1 MLYLTTRSS
10 RDAYTAQ
17 RALRESRGPDGGMYL
32 PFRGPSFAP
41 EDWKELAAMPFG
53 QRVAEI
59 LNRLFQMRLTCW
71 DVDVCIGRNPV
82 NIEPLGHRTLVAELW
97 HNPGLSYDYLAR
109 ELAEQ
114 LLGQPDY
121 RSGWLSIALRI
132 AILFGIYG
140 QLPGDLS
147 EPVDISVISGDFAA
161 PISAYYARAWGL
173 PIGNIVCCCN
183 ENSGLWELLRH
194 GQLRTDTAS
203 VRTILPEA
211 DVAVPENLER
221 LVYEAGGTDEVERY
235 LEVCR
240 RGGTYAPSEM
250 VLAKMNRGLSVSVVS
265 SSRISQT
272 ISSVY
277 RTHRYVLSPGSALS
291 YAGLMDYRAKAGQAR
306 NALILAEKSPAL
318 DAERTAA
325 ALNISRQEL
334 NELL

>member
-41 EDWKELAAMPFG
+41 EDWKKLAAMPFG

-59 LNRLFQMRLTCW
+59 LNRLFQTRLTCW

-82 NIEPLGHRTLVAELW
+82 EIKPLGHRTLVAELW
-97 HNPGLSYDYLAR
+97 HNPGQSYGYLAQ

-121 RSGWLSIALRI
+121 NSGWLPIALRI
-132 AILFGIYG
+132 AMLFGIYG
-140 QLPGDLS
+140 QLGSD
-147 EPVDISVISGDFAA
+147 EPTDISVISGDFTA

-194 GQLRTDTAS
+194 GQLRTDTVS

-240 RGGTYAPSEM
+240 RGGAYAPSDP

-265 SSRISQT
+265 SSRIGQT

-318 DAERTAA
+318 DAGFTAA
-325 ALNISRQEL
+325 SLKVSEREL
-334 NELL
+334 KGLL

>member
-41 EDWKELAAMPFG
+41 EDWKKLAAMPFG

-82 NIEPLGHRTLVAELW
+82 KIEPLGHRTLVAELW
-97 HNPGLSYDYLAR
+97 HNPGQSYDYLAR

-114 LLGQPDY
+114 LLNEGSGQ
-121 RSGWLSIALRI
+121 SGWPSIALRI
-132 AILFGIYG
+132 AMLFGIYG
-140 QLPGDLS
+140 QLPGDSS

-203 VRTILPEA
+203 VPTILPEA

-240 RGGTYAPSEM
+240 RGGAYAPSDP

-306 NALILAEKSPAL
+306 NALILAEKSPVL
-318 DAERTAA
+318 DSEIAAA

>member
-82 NIEPLGHRTLVAELW
+82 NIQPLGHRTLVAELW
-97 HNPGLSYDYLAR
+97 RNPGLSYDYLAR

-114 LLGQPDY
+114 LLNESSCQ
-121 RSGWLSIALRI
+121 SGWLSIALRI
-132 AILFGIYG
+132 AMLFGIYG

-203 VRTILPEA
+203 VPTILPEA

-235 LEVCR
+235 LASCR
-240 RGGTYAPSEM
+240 RGGTYAPSET

-265 SSRISQT
+265 SSRIAQT

-325 ALNISRQEL
+325 ALNITRQEL

>member
-41 EDWKELAAMPFG
+41 EDWKKLSAMPFG

-82 NIEPLGHRTLVAELW
+82 NIESLGHRTLVAELW
-97 HNPGLSYDYLAR
+97 HNPGQSYGYLAR

-114 LLGQPDY
+114 LLNESSCQ
-121 RSGWLSIALRI
+121 SGWLSIALRI
-132 AILFGIYG
+132 AMLFGIYG
-140 QLPGDLS
+140 QLPGDSL

-203 VRTILPEA
+203 VPTILPEA

-221 LVYEAGGTDEVERY
+221 LVYVAGGTDEGERD
-235 LEVCR
+235 LASCR
-240 RGGTYAPSEM
+240 RGGTYAPSET

-306 NALILAEKSPAL
+306 NVLILAEKSPAL

>member
-235 LEVCR
+235 LASCR

-265 SSRISQT
+265 SSRIGQT